1 MDFTF
6 FLIKLPSPVQRA
18 FEDNGI
24 DSFEILTCLSE
35 KELLRL
41 HGVGKKGVEIMKRL
55 LAENGKGLRE
65 MDDES
70 TK

>member
-1 MDFTF
+1 MDFSH
-6 FLIKLPSPVQRA
+6 FLSKLPSPVQRA

-24 DSFEILTCLSE
+24 DSFGKLTVLSE

-55 LAENGKGLRE
+55 LAQDGRSLRE
-65 MDDES
+65 INDEA